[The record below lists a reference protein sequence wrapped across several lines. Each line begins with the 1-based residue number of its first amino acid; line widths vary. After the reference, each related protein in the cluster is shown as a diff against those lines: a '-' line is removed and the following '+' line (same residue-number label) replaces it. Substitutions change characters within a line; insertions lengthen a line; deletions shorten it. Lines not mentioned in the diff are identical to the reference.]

1 MTAATARS
9 SATAAMSAAVLDPSG
24 PVKPLVGA
32 DFAATIRPPGNGGG
46 FNQTG
51 RDTDG
56 YLSMEGN
63 RVNSR

>member
-1 MTAATARS
+1 
-9 SATAAMSAAVLDPSG
+9 MSAAVLDPSG